1 MHIRTI
7 GNYTIIKTTKHK
19 QIYSQ
24 NRMLQIS
31 KNKVYYVD
39 LVNNKLLK
47 TGERVLKW
55 LLSEV
60 EQ

>member
-1 MHIRTI
+1 MQIRTI

-55 LLSEV
+55 I
-60 EQ
+60 QTTKK